1 MIVLR
6 VFKLNMIKI
15 SLTEHVRPYAISS
28 KVATV
33 KFSENCKYAGHVTPP
48 MDCEGMLCLLRII
61 TNFPFLYCEH
71 TVLELHKYKK

>member
-33 KFSENCKYAGHVTPP
+33 KFSENCNY
-48 MDCEGMLCLLRII
+48 R
-61 TNFPFLYCEH
+61 
-71 TVLELHKYKK
+71 